1 MRNRS
6 GKQTL
11 RNRLGLSTDISNH
24 HSQDEL
30 SIHNIISTITL
41 CRIKFREMQNV
52 TKIQKEYAKWTI
64 QKQFSYWTIVAKIL
78 VLTFTITCF
87 KFSCKWQNGNICPWL
102 IYDQLPPPPTHTHL
116 MALCLGLPGWAS
128 TRKVKPI
135 CILLKQQ
142 TVSGSGISWAVFQ
155 SAYRS
160 RQITMPAHH
169 NSVFLQSGCSSCRPT
184 NSVKAPINNTDI
196 KHKTKKWYAHGVPPF
211 ILNVTASHIILLITI
226 EFIFLS
232 TTEHWSDVNL

>member
-1 MRNRS
+1 
-6 GKQTL
+6 
-11 RNRLGLSTDISNH
+11 
-24 HSQDEL
+24 
-30 SIHNIISTITL
+30 
-41 CRIKFREMQNV
+41 MQNV

-64 QKQFSYWTIVAKIL
+64 QKQFGYWTIVAKIL

-102 IYDQLPPPPTHTHL
+102 IDDQLRPPPTHTHL

-135 CILLKQQ
+135 WISLKLQ

-155 SAYRS
+155 SASRS

-196 KHKTKKWYAHGVPPF
+196 QHKTKNDMHMEYLHLSSMWRRLISSCWLRSSSSF
-211 ILNVTASHIILLITI
+211 CRRLNTGRT
-226 EFIFLS
+226 S
-232 TTEHWSDVNL
+232 TCRLGSTFFCKSQ